1 MARGWPSIK
10 MKQLLLI
17 PRRNPFLDLRFQWS
31 WAWFEVEVKCI
42 GGLTSGSPSLG
53 ECLHVLY
60 SCKSPIWF
68 IWICHLTPEMITH
81 LEYCSDRTSGLHNS
95 GPIQLPR
102 PSDINEGVPLITALA
117 LAVST
122 CHQRDIS
129 WLCENYQKGLL
140 SLSCGSCHQV
150 SKAFG
155 FWSFYS
161 IRCFQFSVESP
172 IRGHQT
178 LLAVTLEDSWR
189 RDFFLK
195 CMPVTYGYSKLT
207 TST

>member
-42 GGLTSGSPSLG
+42 GGLISGSPSLG

-95 GPIQLPR
+95 GPIRLPR
-102 PSDINEGVPLITALA
+102 PSDINEEVLLITALTPS
-117 LAVST
+117 L
-122 CHQRDIS
+122 
-129 WLCENYQKGLL
+129 YQHAINVT
-140 SLSCGSCHQV
+140 SLGCV
-150 SKAFG
+150 KTIKKA
-155 FWSFYS
+155 SFL
-161 IRCFQFSVESP
+161 FPV
-172 IRGHQT
+172 
-178 LLAVTLEDSWR
+178 A
-189 RDFFLK
+189 
-195 CMPVTYGYSKLT
+195 PVTKCPRHLAFEVFILFDVSSLV
-207 TST
+207 